1 MAWLDALRGIAAL
14 MVVYTHFALNAL
26 PGLYQATNS
35 WWLAGTFGVALF
47 FVISGY
53 IVPASLERHGS
64 VRSFWISRFFRLY
77 PLWIAA
83 IGAVFLLHVT
93 AVRTM
98 TPGAVA
104 HWKQYLLA
112 HLTMLQQLMRVE
124 SYINVMW
131 TLSLEMAFYFMV
143 VALYSLGLHRRSAEM
158 SAAFAAGALAGT
170 LAGFQGLLFMRHLGV
185 KTVAAAV
192 IVIFAVGLILSLT
205 GRRPL
210 VLAGALMLGS
220 MGVLLLLFNQEPRT
234 WFFLLLPAT
243 MFAGTAVYR
252 AVEGQIPKWK
262 AGAAVTFLIVIAIVN
277 PVVYAV
283 RTGGELG
290 AAVKDA
296 VTTNVNWIITIASVV
311 AAFVIGR
318 ALRNRKMPR
327 VLTLLGV
334 MSYSTYLLHPLI
346 HQAIQ
351 GHLGGHTLGYR
362 IGMFAIWWAALL
374 GGAYLTY
381 RLIEAPA
388 QQAGRRM
395 IKWADRRFGPDTS
408 LRHASAPAA
417 AGQLPAQRAGQTTQ
431 TPQTSQS
438 APSQR

>member
-1 MAWLDALRGIAAL
+1 
-14 MVVYTHFALNAL
+14 
-26 PGLYQATNS
+26 
-35 WWLAGTFGVALF
+35 
-47 FVISGY
+47 
-53 IVPASLERHGS
+53 
-64 VRSFWISRFFRLY
+64 
-77 PLWIAA
+77 
-83 IGAVFLLHVT
+83 
-93 AVRTM
+93 
-98 TPGAVA
+98 
-104 HWKQYLLA
+104 
-112 HLTMLQQLMRVE
+112 
-124 SYINVMW
+124 
-131 TLSLEMAFYFMV
+131 
-143 VALYSLGLHRRSAEM
+143 
-158 SAAFAAGALAGT
+158 
-170 LAGFQGLLFMRHLGV
+170 
-185 KTVAAAV
+185 
-192 IVIFAVGLILSLT
+192 
-205 GRRPL
+205 

-351 GHLGGHTLGYR
+351 GHLAGHTLGYR

-408 LRHASAPAA
+408 LRHTSAPAA
-417 AGQLPAQRAGQTTQ
+417 AGQLPAQRAGQTTP